1 MRESRTAGGRMGV
14 VALGAMVL
22 AGCEGQK
29 FQYGGESLWE
39 RFPLDGERLWV
50 YVHDDP
56 AVEYSLSIEKTAT
69 NLTNGKD
76 VVTFTYTAVD
86 SDGGEVVLSEID
98 WSSHADDGVEIW
110 RYTDFTTDA
119 AGVTTEFSPPIT
131 FTERQMNAGDLVETS
146 TGGAVYSAQYNGL
159 QECPNNWSDES
170 WECARIELSSSVGGE
185 PFTGEYWIAMSYGTS
200 WIEPAELGGRWV
212 LSHAVFSASE

>member
-212 LSHAVFSASE
+212 LSQAEFSASE